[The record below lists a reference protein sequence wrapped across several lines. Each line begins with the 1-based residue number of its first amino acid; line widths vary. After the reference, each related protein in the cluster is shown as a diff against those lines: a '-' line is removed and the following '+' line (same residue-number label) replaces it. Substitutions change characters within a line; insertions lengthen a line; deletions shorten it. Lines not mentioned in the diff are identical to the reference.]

1 MREPPLRRLFDLVLR
16 AAVSVFAPS
25 PSPPHGVP
33 ADQLLTGLLLGMLHG
48 GRHRHRL
55 TTQVT
60 RDHMALHRHAR
71 MYPALSYYSSGP
83 PTLLTWWI
91 SGARSRGAL
100 VSAGST
106 HQGSTKGRRF
116 PCGNG
121 GVGADRRAWTIRS
134 LECAGS
140 MTSSISKWAAT
151 LIALP
156 CS

>member
-1 MREPPLRRLFDLVLR
+1 MSEPPLRRLFDLVLR

-71 MYPALSYYSSGP
+71 ECTQLS
-83 PTLLTWWI
+83 
-91 SGARSRGAL
+91 R
-100 VSAGST
+100 
-106 HQGSTKGRRF
+106 
-116 PCGNG
+116 
-121 GVGADRRAWTIRS
+121 
-134 LECAGS
+134 
-140 MTSSISKWAAT
+140 
-151 LIALP
+151 
-156 CS
+156 